1 VALPEARR
9 PQKPIRGSGT
19 RIVTT
24 KREGARVAQ
33 PWQERAFAY
42 YDMIGELHQASQFYS
57 KPLSR
62 LKLGVAFADPESGDL
77 EEITSGPAVDLLEAV
92 QDPGGGRT
100 VMLTTYGQL
109 MFIAGESYM
118 LNTVDEDGV
127 QKWEIVSTNELRFD
141 AGTQTYTRRRLP
153 GKVGEELK
161 AAPDDDF
168 EPVDEEAIV
177 YRLWK
182 RHPNYSGWADA
193 PMRGVMDV
201 AEELVM
207 LTLAVRARARS
218 RLAQS
223 GILYIPNELTTQ
235 GVNVIGDED
244 PEADPFLD
252 DLTTHFVT
260 PIEDEGTAAAVVP
273 FILRGPAKLGDV
285 NAKDALFMLQTH
297 ELEETYP
304 EAALRKEAIERLAIG
319 LDMPPEA
326 LLGMTDANH
335 WTAWQVEDAIWQ
347 THVAPIAQQ
356 FVNDLTS
363 IYLRPAALEMGLDR
377 ADEMVVTYDASA
389 ILTNPDRGKD
399 ALSLYK
405 ERAIGKK
412 PLRDAMGFTD
422 EDEPT
427 EDELDE
433 MLAVALRD
441 PSLLPGFE
449 APPPAPVI
457 VAPPPPVDDEPPP
470 PVDGPPE
477 EGDAPQ
483 NGGGE
488 GQASARVSGAAE
500 MALVRCRE
508 LAGSRIRSK
517 YRARPEMRD
526 ADGVTNSDVAATLGA
541 VVLEQM
547 GGDPLALVEGG
558 ASAFQIVL
566 EQWGYASREAH
577 ALGVMLEQFAARTLF
592 EVQPPSAPAGFAGF
606 LLRQRQPV

>member
-1 VALPEARR
+1 MALPEARPR
-9 PQKPIRGSGT
+9 AQKPIRGSGV
-19 RIVTT
+19 RISER
-24 KREGARVAQ
+24 KREGARVAAE
-33 PWQERAFAY
+33 WQERAFAY
-42 YDMIGELHQASQFYS
+42 YDMIGELHYAAQFYS

-62 LKLGVAFADPESGDL
+62 LKLGVAFSDPESGDL

-100 VMLTTYGQL
+100 VMLSTYGQL

-118 LNTVDEDGV
+118 LNTVEDGV

-141 AGTQTYTRRRLP
+141 AGTETYTRRRLP

-161 AAPDDDF
+161 AAPEDDF

-182 RHPNYSGWADA
+182 RHPRYSGWADA
-193 PMRGVMDV
+193 PMRAILDV

-223 GILYIPNELTTQ
+223 GILYIPNELSPQ
-235 GVNVIGDED
+235 SVNVIGDED
-244 PEADPFLD
+244 PEADVFLD

-304 EAALRKEAIERLAIG
+304 EAALREEAVKRLAIG

-335 WTAWQVEDAIWQ
+335 WTAWQVQDDIWQ
-347 THVAPIAQQ
+347 THLAPIAQQ
-356 FVNDLTS
+356 FVDDLTS
-363 IYLRPAALEMGLDR
+363 TYLRPAALEQGIER
-377 ADEMVVTYDASA
+377 ADEIVVTYDASA

-399 ALSLYK
+399 AAVLYDK
-405 ERAIGKK
+405 RAIGKK
-412 PLRDAMGFTD
+412 ALRDAMGFTD
-422 EDEPT
+422 DDEPT

-441 PSLLPGFE
+441 ASLLPGFE
-449 APPPAPVI
+449 APPPPPVI
-457 VAPPPPVDDEPPP
+457 VAPAPPADDEVPPP
-470 PVDGPPE
+470 DGPPTE
-477 EGDAPQ
+477 EDAPG
-483 NGGGE
+483 NGGPSGE
-488 GQASARVSGAAE
+488 AAARVQAAAE
-500 MALVRCRE
+500 MALARCRE

-526 ADGVTNSDVAATLGA
+526 ADGVANGEVAATLGS

-547 GGDPLALVEGG
+547 GGDALALVEGG
-558 ASAFQIVL
+558 AATFQTVL
-566 EQWGYASREAH
+566 VQWGHGEREAH

-592 EVQPPSAPAGFAGF
+592 EEQSPSAPAGFAGF